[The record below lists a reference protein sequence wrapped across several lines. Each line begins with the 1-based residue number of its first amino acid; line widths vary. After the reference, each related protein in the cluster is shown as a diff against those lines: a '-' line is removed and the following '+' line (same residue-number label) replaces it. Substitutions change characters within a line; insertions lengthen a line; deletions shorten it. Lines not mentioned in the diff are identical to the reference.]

1 MAGGEITE
9 MDRNRIMEELM
20 GHTKVPGFYSM
31 CDRKPWKY
39 TDLHIN
45 GSLCGSYDDGAERP
59 Q

>member
-1 MAGGEITE
+1 
-9 MDRNRIMEELM
+9 MEELM

-59 Q
+59 